1 MERRRSMRI
10 VVEWELT
17 LRHGDKVIR
26 ATARQ
31 FNEYGMLV
39 SSPTALE
46 IGQRY
51 HVSFSL
57 PGEEKVFAVRGFA
70 VYSNNSG
77 VGVRF
82 ELVPPE
88 ITAEFRRFVNAIQ
101 PGQARGAGAGL

>member
-10 VVEWELT
+10 PVEWELT

-39 SSPTALE
+39 SSPQALE

-57 PGEEKVFAVRGFA
+57 PGEQRVFDVRGFA
-70 VYSNNSG
+70 VYANNTG

-88 ITAEFRRFVNAIQ
+88 MTAEFRRFVNAFRL
-101 PGQARGAGAGL
+101 GQSRSAGAGL

>member
-10 VVEWELT
+10 PVDWELT

-26 ATARQ
+26 AAARQ

-39 SSPTALE
+39 CPPEALE

-57 PGEEKVFAVRGFA
+57 PGEEKVFDVRGFA

-88 ITAEFRRFVNAIQ
+88 MTAHFRCFVNAFQ
-101 PGQARGAGAGL
+101 SGQSRGANVGL